1 MKKKTS
7 KTGDALRQVFP
18 NRQAEIAEY
27 ENARSKFQSGSTL
40 HKQALQNVSA
50 KFEVYVSNK
59 FDKVQGELKKL
70 DTKCHLDDT
79 DGIQHYEEVK
89 KSLKILYALKKHFK

>member
-27 ENARSKFQSGSTL
+27 ENARLKFQSGSTF
-40 HKQALQNVSA
+40 HKQNISA

-59 FDKVQGELKKL
+59 FDKVQAELKEL
-70 DTKCHLDDT
+70 DTKSPLNNDT
-79 DGIQHYEEVK
+79 DGIHHYEEVK